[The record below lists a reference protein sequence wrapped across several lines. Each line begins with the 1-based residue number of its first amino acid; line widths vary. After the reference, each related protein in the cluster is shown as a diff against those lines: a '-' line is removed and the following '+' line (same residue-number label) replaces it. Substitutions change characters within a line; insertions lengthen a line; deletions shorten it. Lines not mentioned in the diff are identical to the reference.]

1 MNNEKTQLEIKKQKT
16 TNQKL
21 DKKRFTFLIESN
33 LLSQIKL
40 ISFLTNQ
47 TLSNNINE
55 SIILFIKDF
64 ELKNNTLINNIMERQ
79 VPVCY
84 NF

>member
-1 MNNEKTQLEIKKQKT
+1 MNNQKTELEIKNEKT

-21 DKKRFTFLIESN
+21 EKKRFTFLIESN

-64 ELKNNTLINNIMERQ
+64 ELKNNTLINNIMDFNKLEK
-79 VPVCY
+79 
-84 NF
+84 

>member
-1 MNNEKTQLEIKKQKT
+1 MNNSKTQLEIKNEKS
-16 TNQKL
+16 NIQKL

-40 ISFLTNQ
+40 ISFLTNK
-47 TLSNNINE
+47 TLSNTINE

-64 ELKNNTLINNIMERQ
+64 ELNNNTQINDIMDF
-79 VPVCY
+79 
-84 NF
+84 NKLKK

>member
-64 ELKNNTLINNIMERQ
+64 ELKNNTLINNIMDFNKLEK
-79 VPVCY
+79 
-84 NF
+84 